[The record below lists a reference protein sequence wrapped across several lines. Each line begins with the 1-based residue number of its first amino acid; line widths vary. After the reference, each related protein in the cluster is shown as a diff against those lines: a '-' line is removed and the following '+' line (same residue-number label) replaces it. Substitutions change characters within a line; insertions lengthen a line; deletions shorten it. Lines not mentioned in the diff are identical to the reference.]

1 MDRVTARYA
10 PGAPAAVSEI
20 SLSIPRTGPV
30 AIVGP
35 SGAGQST
42 MFSLML
48 GFPRPEHGTLRLDG
62 RPYERRSLASIR
74 ERIAYVEQDGP
85 LLPGTLRE
93 NLALSYPEVDDDAIW
108 EALRS
113 VQLDE
118 RVRSLPAGLETEISA
133 TTISGGDRQR
143 IALSRILVGS
153 PRVLLRDQ
161 ATAQLDGLTE
171 AAVQECIA
179 RIARTGTVVTIAH
192 RLSTVIDADQII
204 LMERGEIRARGTH
217 AELLVTDDLYRRLV
231 ESLRIASGTPE
242 PVAA

>member
-1 MDRVTARYA
+1 MSSRTA
-10 PGAPAAVSEI
+10 
-20 SLSIPRTGPV
+20 
-30 AIVGP
+30 P
-35 SGAGQST
+35 SW
-42 MFSLML
+42 
-48 GFPRPEHGTLRLDG
+48 
-62 RPYERRSLASIR
+62 
-74 ERIAYVEQDGP
+74 
-85 LLPGTLRE
+85 PGTLRE